1 MIFAIEGKVVSK
13 APTEVVIDV
22 GGVNYLVNIPV
33 TVYDKIGDPGSTAKL
48 YTYLIVREEEMVLYG
63 FSTVEE
69 REFFKLLISVSGIGP
84 KMAQAIMSGMS
95 VDELK
100 ESIMRGD
107 VSTLVSIPGVGRKTA
122 ERVIVE
128 LKDKIAK
135 IEFAGKKVEFIS
147 TDQVEVR
154 NEALLALISLGFTR
168 QVAEKA
174 IRLALKENEK
184 REFTVEELVK
194 LALRHVSSVR

>member
-13 APTEVVIDV
+13 SPTEVVIDV

-33 TVYDKIGDPGSTAKL
+33 TVYDKVGEPGSIAKL
-48 YTYLIVREEEMVLYG
+48 YTYLIVRDEEMALYG
-63 FSTVEE
+63 FASVEE

-84 KMAQAIMSGMS
+84 KMAQAIMSGMNL
-95 VDELK
+95 DELK

-128 LKDKIAK
+128 LKDKLAK
-135 IEFAGKKVEFIS
+135 IEFAGKKIEFIT

-154 NEALLALISLGFTR
+154 NEALLALVSLGFTR

-174 IRLALKENEK
+174 IRLALKESEK

-194 LALRHVSSVR
+194 LALRHVTSVK

>member
-1 MIFAIEGKVVSK
+1 MIFALEGKVVSK

-22 GGVNYLVNIPV
+22 GGVNYLIHIPV
-33 TVYDKIGDPGSTAKL
+33 TVYDKIGDVGSNAKL
-48 YTYLIVREEEMVLYG
+48 YTYLVIREEEMSLYG
-63 FSTVEE
+63 FSSIEE

-84 KMAQAIMSGMS
+84 RMAQAIMSGMS

-100 ESIMRGD
+100 ESIVRGD
-107 VSTLVSIPGVGRKTA
+107 VSTLVSIPGVGKKTA

-128 LKDKIAK
+128 LRDKIAK
-135 IEFAGKKVEFIS
+135 IEFAGKQPEFIS
-147 TDQVEVR
+147 SDQVEVR

-174 IRLALKENEK
+174 IRLAIKENERK
-184 REFTVEELVK
+184 DFTVEELVK
-194 LALRHVSSVR
+194 LALRHVTSR